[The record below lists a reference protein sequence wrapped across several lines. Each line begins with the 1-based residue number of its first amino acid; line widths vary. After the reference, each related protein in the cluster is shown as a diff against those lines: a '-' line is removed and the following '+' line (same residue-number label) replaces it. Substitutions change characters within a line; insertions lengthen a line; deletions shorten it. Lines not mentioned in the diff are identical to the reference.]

1 MRLASILSP
10 TARLPMSRRLFPA
23 LLGACLLAPTLAA
36 QTPAQF
42 EAEIKK
48 RTQEVLPQV
57 VAWRRDIHEHPELGN
72 HEVRTAAIVADQL
85 RKLGLE
91 VRTGV
96 ATTGVVGILRGGKP
110 GPSIALRADM
120 DALPV
125 TEEVDLPFRSKV
137 RAEYNGQ
144 QVGVMHACGHDNH
157 TAILL
162 GTATVLAGMK
172 DKLPGTVTF
181 LFQPA
186 EEGLPPGERGGA
198 AVMIEQGA
206 IDNPKVEAVFG
217 MHVRPG
223 RIGEVGYHAG
233 GAMASSDNLDIVIH
247 GRQTHG
253 AVPWAG
259 VDPIVVSAQVLNAMQ
274 AIVSRQMNLALAPAV
289 LTIGSIQGGV
299 RRNII
304 PDSVV
309 MSGTIRM
316 FDAQMQKDMHARITR
331 TVKAVAAA
339 WGATADVKIVTG
351 TPVLV
356 NDPGL
361 TERMRPSLERYARRA
376 VADIPWTPSEDFA
389 LFGQRVPSLFVF
401 MGVTPD
407 SVKIEDAASNHSP
420 RFFADESALPYGV
433 QVMSGLAVDYLTGKK
448 ATP

>member
-1 MRLASILSP
+1 VRLASILSP

-172 DKLPGTVTF
+172 DCRR
-181 LFQPA
+181 A
-186 EEGLPPGERGGA
+186 SGA
-198 AVMIEQGA
+198 A
-206 IDNPKVEAVFG
+206 
-217 MHVRPG
+217 
-223 RIGEVGYHAG
+223 
-233 GAMASSDNLDIVIH
+233 
-247 GRQTHG
+247 
-253 AVPWAG
+253 
-259 VDPIVVSAQVLNAMQ
+259 
-274 AIVSRQMNLALAPAV
+274 
-289 LTIGSIQGGV
+289 
-299 RRNII
+299 RR
-304 PDSVV
+304 
-309 MSGTIRM
+309 
-316 FDAQMQKDMHARITR
+316 
-331 TVKAVAAA
+331 
-339 WGATADVKIVTG
+339 
-351 TPVLV
+351 
-356 NDPGL
+356 
-361 TERMRPSLERYARRA
+361 
-376 VADIPWTPSEDFA
+376 
-389 LFGQRVPSLFVF
+389 
-401 MGVTPD
+401 
-407 SVKIEDAASNHSP
+407 
-420 RFFADESALPYGV
+420 
-433 QVMSGLAVDYLTGKK
+433 
-448 ATP
+448 